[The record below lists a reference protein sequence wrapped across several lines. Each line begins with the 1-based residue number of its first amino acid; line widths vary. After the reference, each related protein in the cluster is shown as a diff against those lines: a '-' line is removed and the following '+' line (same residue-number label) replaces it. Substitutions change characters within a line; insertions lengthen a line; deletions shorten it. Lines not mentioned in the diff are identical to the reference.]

1 LTGSTI
7 DSLKHSL
14 INEETS
20 SALVAAQQPVLIEP
34 EIKDSVFVELNYE
47 LNPLDELCNKRFLLK
62 SKSLKIVYHATTIN
76 NIVYFFR
83 SDQLKRS
90 K

>member
-1 LTGSTI
+1 LTGSSI

-14 INEETS
+14 TNEETS
-20 SALVAAQQPVLIEP
+20 SAQQPVLIEP
-34 EIKDSVFVELNYE
+34 EMKDSVFVELNYE